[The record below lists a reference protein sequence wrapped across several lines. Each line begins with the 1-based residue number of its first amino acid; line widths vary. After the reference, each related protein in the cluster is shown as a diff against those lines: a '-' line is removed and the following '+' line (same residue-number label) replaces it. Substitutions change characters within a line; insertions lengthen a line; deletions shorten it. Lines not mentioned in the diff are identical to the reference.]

1 MEKKEI
7 LLPTKRYFKAEEQD
21 LNLSVKLEND
31 ETLLR
36 QGDKDIVLNLA
47 DLFNEERNKSIN
59 YKIYG
64 KIKMVFRNMYSG
76 NTNYNP
82 LLRNLYLVGDG
93 TSEFTT
99 DSSIGFVPYNEFAF
113 LRNDVVRE
121 KTTPTSGSTL
131 GYPSVAPN
139 ITLDTGIPAGRYTGH
154 TTMSSLDAP
163 YKNWN
168 LYLSYV
174 YGQDTGFTMNY
185 TLSDGTNYNFVSG
198 NGIPF
203 RVESNGN
210 YFTLT
215 SPVEHGLSS
224 GEHLILSATTLTT
237 HFWVSGI
244 TYSKDNII
252 HYSNKIYT
260 SKSNG
265 NLNNEP
271 PTTGSTYWKLVTNWS
286 STETYDINNLVF
298 YSGSTYKSLTIS
310 NLNNEPPVTGTT
322 SSWVRT
328 SNRQYYTLPITSDT
342 EKYRIFNIDNVGNEI
357 YNSEKY
363 VINILKSEFSSGTTL
378 NSVVFGRR
386 CTDVND
392 ITGTTSTYYVHKHK
406 TLTTIDDYI
415 LDKVGFESS
424 IWEDERKILFENTIG
439 ENDVLVERNRQEAL
453 LFDFKNTFSLSGITN
468 NLGYTPTEVYV
479 TTIFKNSNGL
489 FDYPPKVG
497 FKFNFHDSWMDKQFS
512 GVTSVEKVM
521 TGLTQTFIGKTGTTL
536 GVNYDYTNVTF
547 TGGTSILLG
556 TTGITGAFVE
566 YNRKELKERII
577 SETFHKFSHLNTVG
591 GVQIFNHNQ
600 DQPSFYS
607 GATTG
612 NTVGYYYQPHYRVKL
627 RELSPYVETSKL
639 DVTQPNT
646 LINLPENAI
655 YDEKEKLWK
664 WRDLYDHGFI
674 DQEGNGTNFPFINNT
689 HYITKNINFYLRN
702 EKSYTNKE
710 DGLNG
715 FNNYKNK
722 TNC

>member
-21 LNLSVKLEND
+21 LNLNVKLEND

-76 NTNYNP
+76 NTNYTP
-82 LLRNLYLVGDG
+82 LLRNLYLSGDG
-93 TSEFTT
+93 TGS
-99 DSSIGFVPYNEFAF
+99 DVGFVPYNEFAF

-121 KTTPTSGSTL
+121 KTVPKTGSTL
-131 GYPSVAPN
+131 GYQTVVPDVS
-139 ITLDTGIPAGRYTGH
+139 LDTGVPFGRYTGH

-168 LYLSYV
+168 LYLSYIHSH
-174 YGQDTGFTMNY
+174 DTGFTMNY
-185 TLSDGTNYNFVSG
+185 TLSGGTNYNFVSG

-210 YFTLT
+210 YYTLT
-215 SPVEHGLSS
+215 SPVEHGMSA
-224 GEHLILSATTLTT
+224 GEYIILSGGTYT
-237 HFWVSGI
+237 
-244 TYSKDNII
+244 TYSGNTKA
-252 HYSNKIYT
+252 SRTFYT
-260 SKSNG
+260 I
-265 NLNNEP
+265 P
-271 PTTGSTYWKLVTNWS
+271 ITQ
-286 STETYDINNLVF
+286 STEQYRAF
-298 YSGSTYKSLTIS
+298 Y
-310 NLNNEPPVTGTT
+310 
-322 SSWVRT
+322 
-328 SNRQYYTLPITSDT
+328 
-342 EKYRIFNIDNVGNEI
+342 IDNVGNEI

-363 VINILKSEFSSGTTL
+363 VINILKNELTSGTTFS
-378 NSVVFGRR
+378 SVVLGRR
-386 CTDVND
+386 CTDIKD
-392 ITGTTSTYYVHKHK
+392 ITGSTSTYYVHKHK

-424 IWEDERKILFENTIG
+424 VWEDERKILFENTLQ
-439 ENDVLVERNRQEAL
+439 ENDVLVERNRQESL

-479 TTIFKNSNGL
+479 TTIFRNSNGL

-497 FKFNFHDSWMDKQFS
+497 FKFNFHGAESPTGENIGWIDNQFS
-512 GVTSVEKVM
+512 GTTSIEKAM
-521 TGLTQTFIGKTGTTL
+521 SGLTQTFNGKEITLLNKTYNYTGT
-536 GVNYDYTNVTF
+536 TF
-547 TGGTSILLG
+547 TGGTSIPLN

-577 SETFHKFSHLNTVG
+577 SETFHKFSHRTIFSGTTVG
-591 GVQIFNHNQ
+591 NDNKLFYHSQ
-600 DQPSFYS
+600 DQSSFYS
-607 GATTG
+607 GASSS
-612 NTVGYYYQPHYRVKL
+612 NPVGYYYQPHYRVKL
-627 RELSPYVETSKL
+627 RELSPYIETSKL
-639 DVTQPNT
+639 DAKQPNT

-689 HYITKNINFYLRN
+689 HYVTKNINFYLRN
-702 EKSYTNKE
+702 EKSNTNKQ
-710 DGLNG
+710 DGLTG
-715 FNNYKNK
+715 FDNYRNK

>member
-21 LNLSVKLEND
+21 LNLSVKLKND

-76 NTNYNP
+76 STNYNP
-82 LLRNLYLVGDG
+82 LLRNLYLSGDG
-93 TSEFTT
+93 TGS
-99 DSSIGFVPYNEFAF
+99 DIGFVPYNEFAF

-121 KTTPTSGSTL
+121 KTTSTSGSTL

-139 ITLDTGIPAGRYTGH
+139 ITLDTGTPFGRYTGH

-215 SPVEHGLSS
+215 SPVEHGMSA
-224 GEHLILSATTLTT
+224 GDYIILSGGTYTTY
-237 HFWVSGI
+237 SGI
-244 TYSKDNII
+244 TTGKTF
-252 HYSNKIYT
+252 YT
-260 SKSNG
+260 I
-265 NLNNEP
+265 P
-271 PTTGSTYWKLVTNWS
+271 ITQ
-286 STETYDINNLVF
+286 STE
-298 YSGSTYKSLTIS
+298 
-310 NLNNEPPVTGTT
+310 
-322 SSWVRT
+322 
-328 SNRQYYTLPITSDT
+328 QYRAY
-342 EKYRIFNIDNVGNEI
+342 YIDNVGNEI

-363 VINILKSEFSSGTTL
+363 VINILKNELTSGTTFS
-378 NSVVFGRR
+378 SVVLGRR
-386 CTDVND
+386 CTNIND
-392 ITGTTSTYYVHKHK
+392 ITGSTSTYYVHKHK

-424 IWEDERKILFENTIG
+424 IWEDERKILFENTLQ

-497 FKFNFHDSWMDKQFS
+497 FKFNFHDSWMDNQFS
-512 GVTSVEKVM
+512 GATSVEKAM
-521 TGLTQTFIGKTGTTL
+521 TGLTQTFNGKEITILGNTYNYTGT
-536 GVNYDYTNVTF
+536 TF
-547 TGGTSILLG
+547 TGGTSIPLG

-577 SETFHKFSHLNTVG
+577 SETFHKFSHLKTVG
-591 GVQIFNHNQ
+591 GVQIFNHYQ
-600 DQPSFYS
+600 DQS
-607 GATTG
+607 
-612 NTVGYYYQPHYRVKL
+612 
-627 RELSPYVETSKL
+627 
-639 DVTQPNT
+639 
-646 LINLPENAI
+646 
-655 YDEKEKLWK
+655 
-664 WRDLYDHGFI
+664 
-674 DQEGNGTNFPFINNT
+674 
-689 HYITKNINFYLRN
+689 
-702 EKSYTNKE
+702 
-710 DGLNG
+710 
-715 FNNYKNK
+715 
-722 TNC
+722 

>member
-21 LNLSVKLEND
+21 LNLNVKLEND

-76 NTNYNP
+76 STNYNP
-82 LLRNLYLVGDG
+82 LLRNLYLSGDG
-93 TSEFTT
+93 TGS
-99 DSSIGFVPYNEFAF
+99 DIGFVPYNEFAF

-121 KTTPTSGSTL
+121 KTIPTTGSTL
-131 GYPSVAPN
+131 GYQTVVPN
-139 ITLDTGIPAGRYTGH
+139 ISLDTGVPFGRYTGH

-174 YGQDTGFTMNY
+174 DSQDTGFTMNY
-185 TLSDGTNYNFVSG
+185 TLSGGTNYNFVSG

-210 YFTLT
+210 YYTLT
-215 SPVEHGLSS
+215 SPVEHGMSA
-224 GEHLILSATTLTT
+224 GDHIILSGGTYTTY
-237 HFWVSGI
+237 SGI
-244 TYSKDNII
+244 TTGKTF
-252 HYSNKIYT
+252 YT
-260 SKSNG
+260 I
-265 NLNNEP
+265 P
-271 PTTGSTYWKLVTNWS
+271 ITQ
-286 STETYDINNLVF
+286 STE
-298 YSGSTYKSLTIS
+298 
-310 NLNNEPPVTGTT
+310 
-322 SSWVRT
+322 
-328 SNRQYYTLPITSDT
+328 QYRAY
-342 EKYRIFNIDNVGNEI
+342 YIDNVGNEI

-363 VINILKSEFSSGTTL
+363 VINILKNELTSGTTFS
-378 NSVVFGRR
+378 SVVLGRR
-386 CTDVND
+386 CTNIND
-392 ITGTTSTYYVHKHK
+392 ITGSTSTYYVHKHK

-415 LDKVGFESS
+415 LDKVGFENS
-424 IWEDERKILFENTIG
+424 IWEDERKILFENTLQ

-497 FKFNFHDSWMDKQFS
+497 FKFNFHNSWVDNQ
-512 GVTSVEKVM
+512 
-521 TGLTQTFIGKTGTTL
+521 
-536 GVNYDYTNVTF
+536 F
-547 TGGTSILLG
+547 TGNTETSITKSGFTSNYG
-556 TTGITGAFVE
+556 TTGFTSGNKLDKGTVLTGAFVE

-577 SETFHKFSHLNTVG
+577 SETYHKFSHLKTVG

-600 DQPSFYS
+600 DQSTYYS
-607 GATTG
+607 GVTTG

-627 RELSPYVETSKL
+627 RELSPYIETSKL
-639 DVTQPNT
+639 DATQPNT

-655 YDEKEKLWK
+655 YDQKEKLWK
-664 WRDLYDHGFI
+664 WRDLYDHGFT
-674 DQEGNGTNFPFINNT
+674 DQEGNGTNFPFMNNT
-689 HYITKNINFYLRN
+689 HYVTKNINFYLRN
-702 EKSYTNKE
+702 EKSYTNKN

-715 FNNYKNK
+715 FNNYQNK

>member
-21 LNLSVKLEND
+21 LNLNVKLEND

-76 NTNYNP
+76 YTQYQP
-82 LLRNLYLVGDG
+82 LLRNLYLSGDG
-93 TSEFTT
+93 TGNSL
-99 DSSIGFVPYNEFAF
+99 GFVPYNEFAF
-113 LRNDVVRE
+113 LRNDVIRE
-121 KTTPTSGSTL
+121 KTIPTTGSTL
-131 GYPSVAPN
+131 GYPSVVPN
-139 ITLDTGIPAGRYTGH
+139 ITLDTGTPVGRYTGH

-168 LYLSYV
+168 LYLTYV

-185 TLSDGTNYNFVSG
+185 TLSGDTNGDKTYSFKSKD
-198 NGIPF
+198 GIPF

-210 YFTLT
+210 YYKLT
-215 SPVEHGLSS
+215 SPVEHGILQ
-224 GEHLILSATTLTT
+224 GEYIILSGGTLTS
-237 HFWVSGI
+237 HFWVSGT
-244 TYSKDNII
+244 TYGKNNIV
-252 HYSNKIYT
+252 HYSDKIYT
-260 SKSNG
+260 SKING
-265 NLNNEP
+265 NTNNT
-271 PTTGSTYWKLVTNWS
+271 PTLTGDTNWNLVTNWK
-286 STETYDINNLVF
+286 STETYEVDNLVF
-298 YSGSTYKSLTIS
+298 YSGTTYKSLVNS
-310 NLNNEPPVTGTT
+310 NLNNQPPLTGTT
-322 SSWVRT
+322 SYWVST
-328 SNRQYYTLPITSDT
+328 SNKQYYNLPITSDT
-342 EKYRIFNIDNVGNEI
+342 EKYRIFYIDNVGDEN

-363 VINILKSEFSSGTTL
+363 VINILKGEISFGTTL
-378 NSVVFGRR
+378 SSVVLGRR
-386 CTDVND
+386 CTNIND
-392 ITGTTSTYYVHKHK
+392 ITGSTSTYYVHKHK

-424 IWEDERKILFENTIG
+424 IWEDERKILFENTLQ

-453 LFDFKNTFSLSGITN
+453 LFDFKKTFSLSGITN

-497 FKFNFHDSWMDKQFS
+497 FKFNFHDSWIDNQ
-512 GVTSVEKVM
+512 
-521 TGLTQTFIGKTGTTL
+521 
-536 GVNYDYTNVTF
+536 F
-547 TGGTSILLG
+547 TGNTETSITKSGFTSNNG
-556 TTGITGAFVE
+556 TTGFTSGNILNKGTVLTGAFVE

-577 SETFHKFSHLNTVG
+577 SETFHKFSHLKTVG

-639 DVTQPNT
+639 DASQPNT

-655 YDEKEKLWK
+655 YDQKEKLWK

-689 HYITKNINFYLRN
+689 HYVIKNINFYLRN
-702 EKSYTNKE
+702 EKSYTNKG

-715 FNNYKNK
+715 FNNYQNK

>member
-76 NTNYNP
+76 YTNYNP
-82 LLRNLYLVGDG
+82 LLRNLYLSGDG
-93 TSEFTT
+93 TGS
-99 DSSIGFVPYNEFAF
+99 DIGFVPYNEFAF

-121 KTTPTSGSTL
+121 KTTSTSGSTL

-185 TLSDGTNYNFVSG
+185 TLSDETNYNFVSG

-215 SPVEHGLSS
+215 SPVEHGMSA
-224 GEHLILSATTLTT
+224 GDYVILSGGTYTTY
-237 HFWVSGI
+237 SGI
-244 TYSKDNII
+244 TTGKTF
-252 HYSNKIYT
+252 YT
-260 SKSNG
+260 I
-265 NLNNEP
+265 P
-271 PTTGSTYWKLVTNWS
+271 ITQ
-286 STETYDINNLVF
+286 STE
-298 YSGSTYKSLTIS
+298 
-310 NLNNEPPVTGTT
+310 
-322 SSWVRT
+322 
-328 SNRQYYTLPITSDT
+328 QYRAY
-342 EKYRIFNIDNVGNEI
+342 YIDNVGNEI

-363 VINILKSEFSSGTTL
+363 VINILKNELTSGTTFS
-378 NSVVFGRR
+378 SVVLGRR
-386 CTDVND
+386 CTNIND
-392 ITGTTSTYYVHKHK
+392 ITGSTSTYYVHKHK

-424 IWEDERKILFENTIG
+424 IWEDERKILFENTLQ

-497 FKFNFHDSWMDKQFS
+497 FKFNFHDSWMDNQ
-512 GVTSVEKVM
+512 
-521 TGLTQTFIGKTGTTL
+521 
-536 GVNYDYTNVTF
+536 F
-547 TGGTSILLG
+547 TGNTETSITKSGFTSNYG
-556 TTGITGAFVE
+556 TTGFTSGNKLDKGTVLTGAFVE

-577 SETFHKFSHLNTVG
+577 SETFHKFSHLKTVG

>member
-76 NTNYNP
+76 YTQYQP
-82 LLRNLYLVGDG
+82 LLRNLYLSGDG
-93 TSEFTT
+93 TGS
-99 DSSIGFVPYNEFAF
+99 DIGFVPYNEFAF

-121 KTTPTSGSTL
+121 KTTPKSGSTL
-131 GYPSVAPN
+131 GYQTSAPS
-139 ITLDTGIPAGRYTGH
+139 ITLDTGTPVGRYTGH

-174 YGQDTGFTMNY
+174 DSHDTGFTMNY
-185 TLSDGTNYNFVSG
+185 TLSGDTNGDKTYSFKSKD
-198 NGIPF
+198 GIPF
-203 RVESNGN
+203 RVESNDN
-210 YFTLT
+210 YYTLT
-215 SPVEHGLSS
+215 SPVEHGILQ
-224 GEHLILSATTLTT
+224 GEHIIL
-237 HFWVSGI
+237 
-244 TYSKDNII
+244 
-252 HYSNKIYT
+252 
-260 SKSNG
+260 
-265 NLNNEP
+265 
-271 PTTGSTYWKLVTNWS
+271 
-286 STETYDINNLVF
+286 
-298 YSGSTYKSLTIS
+298 SGSTMLSGLSI
-310 NLNNEPPVTGTT
+310 NN
-322 SSWVRT
+322 
-328 SNRQYYTLPITSDT
+328 
-342 EKYRIFNIDNVGNEI
+342 KIFYVDSVGNEI

-363 VINILKSEFSSGTTL
+363 VINLLKSELTFGHTLSGVTFVL
-378 NSVVFGRR
+378 GKR
-386 CTDVND
+386 CIDVND

-415 LDKVGFESS
+415 LDKVGFENS
-424 IWEDERKILFENTIG
+424 IWEDERKILFENTLQ

-497 FKFNFHDSWMDKQFS
+497 FKFNFHGSESPTGEKIGWIDNQFS
-512 GVTSVEKVM
+512 GTTSVEKAM
-521 TGLTQTFIGKTGTTL
+521 SGLTQTFNGKKVTILGNTYNYTGT
-536 GVNYDYTNVTF
+536 TF
-547 TGGTSILLG
+547 TGGTSIPLN

-566 YNRKELKERII
+566 YNEKELKERII
-577 SETFHKFSHLNTVG
+577 SETYHKFSHLKIVG
-591 GVQIFNHNQ
+591 GVQIFDHYQ
-600 DQPSFYS
+600 DQSSFYS

-627 RELSPYVETSKL
+627 RELSPYIETSKL

-646 LINLPENAI
+646 LVDLPENAI

-689 HYITKNINFYLRN
+689 HYVIKNINFYLRN
-702 EKSYTNKE
+702 EKSYTNKK
-710 DGLNG
+710 DNLNG

>member
-21 LNLSVKLEND
+21 LNLSLKLEND

-76 NTNYNP
+76 YTQYQP
-82 LLRNLYLVGDG
+82 LLRNLYLSGDG
-93 TSEFTT
+93 TGS
-99 DSSIGFVPYNEFAF
+99 DIGFVPYNEFAF

-121 KTTPTSGSTL
+121 KTTSTSGSTL

-139 ITLDTGIPAGRYTGH
+139 ITLDTGTPVGRYTGH

-185 TLSDGTNYNFVSG
+185 TLSGDTNGDKTYSFKSKD
-198 NGIPF
+198 GIPF

-215 SPVEHGLSS
+215 SPVEHGMSA
-224 GEHLILSATTLTT
+224 GDYIILSGGTYTTY
-237 HFWVSGI
+237 SGI
-244 TYSKDNII
+244 TTGKTF
-252 HYSNKIYT
+252 YT
-260 SKSNG
+260 I
-265 NLNNEP
+265 P
-271 PTTGSTYWKLVTNWS
+271 ITQ
-286 STETYDINNLVF
+286 STE
-298 YSGSTYKSLTIS
+298 
-310 NLNNEPPVTGTT
+310 
-322 SSWVRT
+322 
-328 SNRQYYTLPITSDT
+328 QYRAY
-342 EKYRIFNIDNVGNEI
+342 YIDNVGNEI

-363 VINILKSEFSSGTTL
+363 VINILKNELTSGTTFS
-378 NSVVFGRR
+378 SVVLGRR
-386 CTDVND
+386 CTNIND
-392 ITGTTSTYYVHKHK
+392 ITGSTSTYYVHKHK

-424 IWEDERKILFENTIG
+424 IWEEERKILFENTLQ

-497 FKFNFHDSWMDKQFS
+497 FKFNFHDSWMDNQ
-512 GVTSVEKVM
+512 
-521 TGLTQTFIGKTGTTL
+521 
-536 GVNYDYTNVTF
+536 F
-547 TGGTSILLG
+547 TGNTETSITKSGFTSNYG
-556 TTGITGAFVE
+556 TTGFTSGNKLDKGTVLTGAFVE

-577 SETFHKFSHLNTVG
+577 SETFHKFSHLKTVG
-591 GVQIFNHNQ
+591 GVQIFNHYQ
-600 DQPSFYS
+600 DQSSFYL

-715 FNNYKNK
+715 FKNYKNK

>member
-21 LNLSVKLEND
+21 LNLNVKLEND

-76 NTNYNP
+76 YTQYQP
-82 LLRNLYLVGDG
+82 LLRNLYLSGDG
-93 TSEFTT
+93 TGNSL
-99 DSSIGFVPYNEFAF
+99 GFVPYNEFAF
-113 LRNDVVRE
+113 LRNDVIRE
-121 KTTPTSGSTL
+121 KTIPTTGSTL
-131 GYPSVAPN
+131 GYPSVVPN
-139 ITLDTGIPAGRYTGH
+139 ITLDTGTPVGRYTGH

-168 LYLSYV
+168 LYLTYV

-185 TLSDGTNYNFVSG
+185 TLSGDTNGDKTYSFKSKD
-198 NGIPF
+198 GIPF

-210 YFTLT
+210 YYKLT
-215 SPVEHGLSS
+215 SPVEHGISQ
-224 GEHLILSATTLTT
+224 GEYIILSGGT
-237 HFWVSGI
+237 
-244 TYSKDNII
+244 
-252 HYSNKIYT
+252 YT
-260 SKSNG
+260 SFSG
-265 NLNNEP
+265 TTTSRTYYTIP
-271 PTTGSTYWKLVTNWS
+271 ITPTTEQFRT
-286 STETYDINNLVF
+286 F
-298 YSGSTYKSLTIS
+298 YVDS
-310 NLNNEPPVTGTT
+310 
-322 SSWVRT
+322 
-328 SNRQYYTLPITSDT
+328 
-342 EKYRIFNIDNVGNEI
+342 VGDEN

-363 VINILKSEFSSGTTL
+363 VINILKGEITLGTVFSS
-378 NSVVFGRR
+378 VVLGRR
-386 CTDVND
+386 CTNIND
-392 ITGTTSTYYVHKHK
+392 ITGSTSTYYVHKHK

-424 IWEDERKILFENTIG
+424 IWEDERKILFENTLQ

-453 LFDFKNTFSLSGITN
+453 LFDFKKTFSLSGITN

-497 FKFNFHDSWMDKQFS
+497 FKFNFHDSWIDNQ
-512 GVTSVEKVM
+512 
-521 TGLTQTFIGKTGTTL
+521 
-536 GVNYDYTNVTF
+536 F
-547 TGGTSILLG
+547 TGNTETSITKSGFTSNNG
-556 TTGITGAFVE
+556 TTGFTSGNILNKGTVLTGAFVE

-577 SETFHKFSHLNTVG
+577 SETFHKFSHLKTVG

-639 DVTQPNT
+639 DASQPNT

-655 YDEKEKLWK
+655 YDQKEKLWK

-689 HYITKNINFYLRN
+689 HYVIKNINFYLRN
-702 EKSYTNKE
+702 EKSYTNKG

-715 FNNYKNK
+715 FNNYQNK